1 MLLDGPPPTPT
12 ARFSKT
18 PLGRLCEAISLELN
32 EQVRS
37 VDFLV
42 IGAKQTSVD
51 VVGGLLA
58 SSNTGSSIAK
68 W

>member
-1 MLLDGPPPTPT
+1 
-12 ARFSKT
+12 
-18 PLGRLCEAISLELN
+18 
-32 EQVRS
+32 
-37 VDFLV
+37 V